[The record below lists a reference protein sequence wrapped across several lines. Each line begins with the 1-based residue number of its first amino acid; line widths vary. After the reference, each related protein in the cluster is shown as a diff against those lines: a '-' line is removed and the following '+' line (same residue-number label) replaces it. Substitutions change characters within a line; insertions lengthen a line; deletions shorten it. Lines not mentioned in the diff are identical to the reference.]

1 MYRKTFLKFISYE
14 LVRALAAYPLPSISA
29 IIVTRLTPDFTKNK
43 IGLIVGITVSV
54 GVVGVI
60 SIFVVFIW
68 RKRSKMASN
77 DEDEEFLRMDS
88 RLRTFRYGEL
98 KTATEGFSPAN
109 KLGQGGFRPIYKG
122 ALLDGRIVAVKQ
134 LSVPS
139 DQGKKQFVAEI
150 AIISAVQHRNLV
162 RLHGC
167 CIEGDK
173 RLLVYEYL
181 ENKGL
186 DQGLFGMELF
196 PFFLGKLK
204 ENYNA

>member
-1 MYRKTFLKFISYE
+1 MIL
-14 LVRALAAYPLPSISA
+14 
-29 IIVTRLTPDFTKNK
+29 
-43 IGLIVGITVSV
+43 
-54 GVVGVI
+54 
-60 SIFVVFIW
+60 
-68 RKRSKMASN
+68 
-77 DEDEEFLRMDS
+77 
-88 RLRTFRYGEL
+88 
-98 KTATEGFSPAN
+98 
-109 KLGQGGFRPIYKG
+109 QG